1 MVDQFG
7 TPHTQALHVIE
18 RYRLIDYD
26 AAKEALERGAKENAS
41 FVRNDSGV
49 VPDLNSKAKHLQLQF
64 TVEDE
69 GAFTTPWSATVIYR
83 PGLGAASPG
92 EWPEAVCAENPH
104 ELSRQAALPTAD
116 HPDF

>member
-1 MVDQFG
+1 MTRRKSVLSIKSHPSN
-7 TPHTQALHVIE
+7 TPHNCAFTYV
-18 RYRLIDYD
+18 LIN
-26 AAKEALERGAKENAS
+26 KG
-41 FVRNDSGV
+41 
-49 VPDLNSKAKHLQLQF
+49 KHLQLEF

-104 ELSRQAALPTAD
+104 ELSRQAAVPTAD
-116 HPDF
+116 NPDF

>member
-18 RYRLIDYD
+18 RYRLIDYV

-41 FVRNDSGV
+41 FVRNDSV
-49 VPDLNSKAKHLQLQF
+49 VIVDLNSKAKHLQLQF
-64 TVEDE
+64 TVGDD
-69 GAFTTPWSATVIYR
+69 GAFTTPWSAAVIYR
-83 PGLGAASPG
+83 PGLGAASSG

-104 ELSRQAALPTAD
+104 ELSRQAALPIAD
-116 HPDF
+116 SPGF